1 MARKKVVTTE
11 ETDGDEGELLPQS
24 VMVEPELDPDLD
36 VIEELKA
43 LAGDDGVKWI
53 VHKIS
58 TRPGDKGGWCA
69 EYQTG
74 ELSLSGIRD
83 TFGGGR
89 YKIQGR
95 RISGGQIITQR
106 TLDIV
111 ETPKPPGANGGSPGI
126 DVAALAAALKPG
138 DNAMLPLLLKMMDS
152 NTQQMTALF
161 GSLNRGSDNKQPSAM
176 ELVALVKALQPEKR
190 NEEEGAVSLLLKGLE
205 LGREMGGGGST
216 DWMDLAKSGLG
227 LVKPLVEAQAR
238 NSALS
243 APVAAPA
250 AAALTGPNPAA
261 MPAPA
266 PAASPAPPTGVDP
279 MLQQLNWLR
288 AQLNTLVFQAAKHN
302 AGKGG
307 DPELYADIVL
317 DNLPV
322 YIDPEQLY
330 ARLAADDALDQLVSV
345 DGRVD
350 QYRPWFAAFRQAI
363 LDSFAPETDGM
374 DGMDGMDGGDGGDG
388 S

>member
-11 ETDGDEGELLPQS
+11 ETDGDEAELLSPGVPAQADF
-24 VMVEPELDPDLD
+24 EPDPDMD

-58 TRPGDKGGWCA
+58 TKPGERGGWCA

-74 ELSLSGIRD
+74 ELSLSGLRD

-95 RISGGQIITQR
+95 GISGGRIIAQR
-106 TLDIV
+106 TLDVID
-111 ETPKPPGANGGSPGI
+111 TPKPPGANGGANGGI

-138 DNAMLPLLLKMMDS
+138 DNAMLPLLLKMMES

-161 GSLNRGSDNKQPSAM
+161 NGLNRQSDNKQPSAM
-176 ELVALVKALQPEKR
+176 ELVALIKALQPEKR
-190 NEEEGAVSLLLKGLE
+190 DGEESAVALLLKGLD
-205 LGREMGGGGST
+205 LGREMGGGGT

-238 NSALS
+238 AAPALP
-243 APVAAPA
+243 APVAPPAVTPPALAP
-250 AAALTGPNPAA
+250 PAQSA
-261 MPAPA
+261 QPAP
-266 PAASPAPPTGVDP
+266 TNGVDP
-279 MLQQLNWLR
+279 MLQQLGWLK
-288 AQLNTLVFQAAKHN
+288 AQLNNLVIQAAKHN
-302 AGKGG
+302 AGRGG

-317 DNLPV
+317 DNLPP

-330 ARLAADDALDQLVSV
+330 ARLAAEDALAQLVQV
-345 DGRVD
+345 DARVN
-350 QYRPWFAAFRQAI
+350 QYLPWFAAFRQAI
-363 LDSFAPETDGM
+363 LDSFAPEE
-374 DGMDGMDGGDGGDG
+374 GGVPDEGNAEA
-388 S
+388 